1 MFIDGGNL
9 LHRCYHVSK
18 KTPLTNSKGQDVGI
32 IKYFLQNIKNMQDM
46 FHCDRIFVAWD
57 LRDKNFTNFRQEGVE
72 YKEHRDKS
80 KDKEVHRCD
89 KIIWA
94 LCENL
99 GIQNMRAYK
108 LEADDIIYFL
118 CDKYKK
124 DENII
129 VSSDKDFLQLF
140 NHFYDLK
147 IYSPIKKC
155 IIDMENLLE
164 FTEGVTIDRYLLYR
178 SIVGDSSDNIKGIY
192 GLGPKRAKVIVE
204 NYKEKLRTLK
214 EGDKNIIKENMKIM
228 DLRRGIEEYPD
239 EAEYYESQIGEKKS
253 NFKKFMN
260 YIKKLEIYSI
270 MNSEGDWNSSFFS
283 DDGFDELKNFLEG

>member
-18 KTPLTNSKGQDVGI
+18 KTPLTNSRGQDVGI

-57 LRDKNFTNFRQEGVE
+57 LRDKDFVNFRQEAVE

-80 KDKEVHRCD
+80 KDKDVHKCD

-94 LCENL
+94 LCDLL
-99 GIQNMRAYK
+99 GIQNMRASK

-118 CDKYKK
+118 CNKYA
-124 DENII
+124 DDDNII

-147 IYSPIKKC
+147 IYSPMRKC

-164 FTEGVTIDRYLLYR
+164 FTEGVTIDRFLLYR
-178 SIVGDSSDNIKGIY
+178 SIVGDSSDNIKGLY
-192 GLGPKRAKVIVE
+192 RYGPKKAKVIVE
-204 NYKEKLRTLK
+204 DYKAELKKLSDESK
-214 EGDKNIIKENMKIM
+214 ETIKKNMKLM
-228 DLRRGIEEYPD
+228 DLRKGVEEYPD
-239 EAEYYESQIGEKKS
+239 EAEYYESQIGEKNS
-253 NFKKFMN
+253 NFPKFME
-260 YIKKLEIYSI
+260 YVEKLEIFSI
-270 MNSEGDWNSSFFS
+270 MNSKSDWHSSFFGGEEFE
-283 DDGFDELKNFLEG
+283 DLENFLNG